1 MRYKS
6 LPAELRRRFGEDPFN
21 VVLDCIGIQD
31 IFVNSRHYLKPDG
44 LYVAVGVKLTAWD
57 VWGFLTCAKQMIL
70 NAVWPVSPW
79 LGGTGRT
86 WKAVSM
92 TEPKKEEMERLVGLM
107 ADGKLKVHVDSVWEF
122 EDALKG
128 YEVLESNR
136 ARGKV
141 IIKVD
146 DEVD

>member
-1 MRYKS
+1 M
-6 LPAELRRRFGEDPFN
+6 PAELRRRFSEDQFDII
-21 VVLDCIGIQD
+21 LDCIGIQG

-44 LYVAVGVKLTAWD
+44 QYVAVGVKLKAWD
-57 VWGFLTCAKQMIL
+57 LWGFLGCAKQMML
-70 NAVWPVSPW
+70 NALWPVTPW
-79 LGGTGRT
+79 LGGTGRP

-92 TEPKKEEMERLVGLM
+92 MEAKKEVMERLVGLM
-107 ADGKLKVHVDSVWEF
+107 DEGKLKVHVDSVWKF